1 MTNHQH
7 CLELHTHVHF
17 AYVIEMQY
25 NAYLL
30 VFKVYIYIYI
40 YMYVC
45 IYVVE
50 LPSWIFSS
58 NLVGSPV
65 AQQWRIRLRCR
76 RRRSLRFDLWVG
88 KILWRRAWQPTA
100 VCLLR
105 KSHGQRSLVGFRLWG
120 CRVWHSWSNRDGTPE
135 ASRVRFLM
143 TRRIWS
149 HLCYNLRHFACEAT
163 ELPCGLA
170 NPSAVTQPTE
180 RSQGWNPGFLIVVL
194 SQ

>member
-1 MTNHQH
+1 
-7 CLELHTHVHF
+7 
-17 AYVIEMQY
+17 
-25 NAYLL
+25 
-30 VFKVYIYIYI
+30 
-40 YMYVC
+40 MYVC

-120 CRVWHSWSNRDGTPE
+120 CRVRHSWSNRDGTPE